1 MMQGDQFRLPI
12 ELSYE
17 SDGSPITAEQVQD
30 VEVCVG
36 RVRKTMSDGVS
47 FDSNTGRFYVYLTQ
61 NETFTMR
68 NEVAVQARIF
78 FKSGDVLGI
87 KLGIVVFDK
96 SASREVLK

>member
-17 SDGSPITAEQVQD
+17 SDGSPVTAEQVQD

-47 FDSNTGRFYVYLTQ
+47 FDSNTSRFYVYLTQ

-68 NEVAVQARIF
+68 NEVAVQARIL

>member
-12 ELSYE
+12 ELSYK
-17 SDGSPITAEQVQD
+17 SDGSAITTEQVQD

-36 RVRKTMSDGVS
+36 RVRKTMSDDVS
-47 FDSNTGRFYVYLTQ
+47 FDSDTGRFYVYLTQ
-61 NETFTMR
+61 DETFTLR
-68 NEVAVQARIF
+68 DEVSVQARIL

-87 KLGIVVFDK
+87 KLGTVTFDK

>member
-12 ELSYE
+12 ELFYK
-17 SDGSPITAEQVQD
+17 SDGSPVTAEQVQD

-47 FDSNTGRFYVYLTQ
+47 FDTDTGKFYVYLSQ
-61 NETFTMR
+61 DETFTLR
-68 NEVAVQARIF
+68 NEVAVQARIL

-87 KLGIVVFDK
+87 KLGTVTFDK